1 MNGRFRCRSGVP
13 SEAAVASK
21 TFGISQRSSQ
31 NAESDIWSS
40 GRIDYHCRR
49 RIDGT
54 GALLYEAKDTL
65 YGLGYY
71 DVRVER
77 ASLPY
82 SFNACKRGVRFHIHV
97 NWYGDLVQVDE
108 IGPCGD
114 GGYRGYDDRPY
125 RSYRYG
131 RDY

>member
-1 MNGRFRCRSGVP
+1 MRNTTIG
-13 SEAAVASK
+13 EAIGLAALALGASAAYAH
-21 TFGISQRSSQ
+21 TL
-31 NAESDIWSS
+31 D
-40 GRIDYHCRR
+40 
-49 RIDGT
+49 
-54 GALLYEAKDTL
+54 EATDML

-82 SFNACKRGVRFHIHV
+82 SFNACKRGVRYHIHV

-108 IGPCGD
+108 L
-114 GGYRGYDDRPY
+114 GGYRSHNDGPY
-125 RSYRYG
+125 RSYRYR

>member
-1 MNGRFRCRSGVP
+1 MDVFDAVQGCRARLPLPAKPSALANGVLKMRRATFG
-13 SEAAVASK
+13 AAVALTTIAAGVS
-21 TFGISQRSSQ
+21 TTQAHS
-31 NAESDIWSS
+31 
-40 GRIDYHCRR
+40 
-49 RIDGT
+49 
-54 GALLYEAKDTL
+54 LYEAKDTL

>member
-1 MNGRFRCRSGVP
+1 MRKTTIGAAAGLAALALGASAAYAHTLD
-13 SEAAVASK
+13 EA
-21 TFGISQRSSQ
+21 T
-31 NAESDIWSS
+31 
-40 GRIDYHCRR
+40 
-49 RIDGT
+49 
-54 GALLYEAKDTL
+54 DTL

-82 SFNACKRGVRFHIHV
+82 SFNACKRGVRYHIHV

-108 IGPCGD
+108 LGPCGD
-114 GGYRGYDDRPY
+114 YGYRSYNDGPY
-125 RSYRYG
+125 RSYRYR